1 MLTNADELEPHAYI
15 AALGEEDL
23 EMWEAWARGNSSRPG
38 EFDLRYASP
47 MESNAHPGALA
58 VVEGEGLS
66 RSGGGGASSHILTS
80 ASGLVPALNEQEYL
94 SFLWAHQCR
103 QRAAQRVQPETHTCG
118 GDGRNGGGGDGAL
131 RDGDGGVGVGVDVD
145 RPISANHAPPVV
157 RRGSTLR
164 CH

>member
-1 MLTNADELEPHAYI
+1 MAEL
-15 AALGEEDL
+15 GREDL

-38 EFDLRYASP
+38 EFDLSYASP

-58 VVEGEGLS
+58 VVEEEGVS
-66 RSGGGGASSHILTS
+66 RSGGGGESRHILTS

-131 RDGDGGVGVGVDVD
+131 RDGDGAVGVGVDVD